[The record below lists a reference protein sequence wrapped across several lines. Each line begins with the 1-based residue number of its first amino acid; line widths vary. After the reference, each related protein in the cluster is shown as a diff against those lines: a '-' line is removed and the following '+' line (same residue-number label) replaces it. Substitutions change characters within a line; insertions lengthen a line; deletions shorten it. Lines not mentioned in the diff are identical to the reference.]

1 VIIFKSKSIAKNV
14 MFYLDKDVNEFS
26 AEEINTIK
34 ELSVDGGEEVL
45 DLSEALVFNNL
56 EELIISNTFLS
67 KDDILVLGKLPLLRT
82 IYFNKCFFENS
93 NVLDSLNIKELNFY
107 DCDII
112 SYSFL
117 NNMSFLEKLSIV
129 DGEVSLNDFNGL
141 GELNKLR
148 LSHSHIHDICEFDF
162 PKLEELYINDTNIV
176 DYSILNNLSNLRV
189 IDLSGEMCE
198 NWSSYVDDLNKKKVL
213 VLENGF
219 PYNRG

>member
-1 VIIFKSKSIAKNV
+1 MIIFNSKSIAKNV

-45 DLSEALVFNNL
+45 DLSETLVFNNL

-82 IYFNKCFFENS
+82 IYFNKCFFEDS

-117 NNMSFLEKLSIV
+117 NNMSFLKKLSIV
-129 DGEVSLNDFNGL
+129 NGEASLNDFNGL
-141 GELNKLR
+141 SELKKLR
-148 LSHSHIHDICEFDF
+148 LSHCHINDIDMFNF
-162 PKLEELYINDTNIV
+162 PKLEELYINDTNIE
-176 DYSILNNLSNLRV
+176 DYSVLGNLNNLNT
-189 IDLSGEMCE
+189 IDLSSDMCE
-198 NWSSYVDDLNKKKVL
+198 NWSSYVDSLNNKKVL